1 MDPRELMLTA
11 ARAFAVYA
19 LMLVVIRA
27 LGKRTVGNFAAFDL
41 LVALMLGEVVDEIIY
56 GDVSFLQG
64 TVAIFVIAGAQSA
77 NAWLSWWDHGWDK
90 ILEGTPTV
98 VMRNGALD
106 EAGMRSE
113 RMNGKDVV
121 AHLRSQGIR
130 DLREVELALVEDD
143 GSISVL
149 EEKVG
154 GAGDM
159 RRCQRAIGARE
170 ADGSRWARRA
180 ARRRAHRRSS
190 VAHVT
195 WLT

>member
-130 DLREVELALVEDD
+130 DMREVELALVEDD
-143 GSISVL
+143 GSISVIKKKWA
-149 EEKVG
+149 EP
-154 GAGDM
+154 A
-159 RRCQRAIGARE
+159 RCADVSEQSARE
-170 ADGSRWARRA
+170 KLTDLDGREEPRGAERTDAPQWI
-180 ARRRAHRRSS
+180 
-190 VAHVT
+190 T
-195 WLT
+195 